1 MARQSISRGHSVRV
15 GQKSSA
21 TSGYLSLTPGL
32 SRVCGWV
39 VRFCAILAGL
49 FAAHCAGSD
58 AMYDPPG
65 GKGFWARKSDISS
78 GDFTFYRV
86 TSVFAASSN
95 NANVYVEAK
104 KDVPQ
109 SSIDGLLAA
118 FENNIVPI
126 EHVWYTTPTDVDSN
140 GKVNLLLLD
149 IQDGYQPGGGY
160 IAGYFDPINHY
171 SEASV
176 NAANSK
182 YHSNQS
188 EMLYL
193 DTYPADVT
201 KTSFLATLAHEYQH
215 LLQFGRYYK
224 GIQSDIEPAWV
235 DEGLAEVTSDLT
247 GFGPQIGRANNFRTA
262 LLNSTPLVAKDSA
275 PFLLDNYATSYIY
288 FRYLA
293 DAYGIGGISSIF
305 NDDLIGVGGVD
316 RAIQRIDPQLT
327 SACTN
332 VAGLNYPFFG
342 CSYRFMW
349 AAMIKGNP
357 GDSPI
362 GAAIHFNTEIGPFP
376 TLTASANYT
385 YKLTTLDST
394 YIQELTNSIQKG
406 SYGPVTT
413 STATGALQSYSPKLY
428 KINPGGNATN
438 FSPCTNCGLT
448 MVVGTSYYVVYN
460 HDVST
465 SGTHAA
471 SVNDSIA
478 AELTTT
484 AQPDLAPVSP
494 PVEGQSEADQL
505 ANAKLHWHFRLHPEM
520 RDFLQP

>member
-1 MARQSISRGHSVRV
+1 M
-15 GQKSSA
+15 
-21 TSGYLSLTPGL
+21 
-32 SRVCGWV
+32 
-39 VRFCAILAGL
+39 VRFFAIFPLL
-49 FAAHCAGSD
+49 VVLHCAGSD

-86 TSVFAASSN
+86 TSIFAASSN

-104 KDVPQ
+104 RDVPQ

-140 GKVNLLLLD
+140 GKINLLLLD

-176 NAANSK
+176 SAANSK

-201 KTSFLATLAHEYQH
+201 RTSFYATLAHEYQH

-224 GIQSDIEPAWV
+224 GVQTDIEPAWV

-247 GFGPQIGRANNFRTA
+247 GFGPQTGRANNFRTA

-293 DAYGIGGISSIF
+293 DAYGLGGIATIF

-316 RAIQRIDPQLT
+316 RAIQKIDPQLT
-327 SACTN
+327 TNCTN
-332 VAGLNYPFFG
+332 VSGLNYPFFG
-342 CSYRFMW
+342 CSYRYMW
-349 AAMIKGNP
+349 AAMIKGSP
-357 GDSPI
+357 GDSPS
-362 GAAIHFNTEIGPFP
+362 GALFHYNGIANE
-376 TLTASANYT
+376 TLGSSASYT
-385 YKLTTLDST
+385 YKLNTSSSAF
-394 YIQELTNSIQKG
+394 IQELTNTLLNG
-406 SYGPVTT
+406 SYGPV
-413 STATGALQSYSPKLY
+413 SNSNTGSLQSYAPKLY
-428 KINPGGNATN
+428 KINSANGTASN

-448 MVVGTSYYVVYN
+448 MVVGTNYYVVYN

-465 SGTHAA
+465 STTHAA
-471 SVNDSIA
+471 TVVDSISA
-478 AELTTT
+478 DLSTT
-484 AQPDLAPVSP
+484 AQTEVVPVSQ
-494 PVEGQSEADQL
+494 PVNGQSTADQL
-505 ANAKLHWHFRLHPEM
+505 ANAKLHWHFRLNPEI